1 MAGQGHIKLIGLLD
15 RLLAESKYEG
25 RKGKFMAH
33 IVSTPRKHY
42 KIKCN
47 LSQVYRCSCGYIIQQ
62 CGKVTRECGYKFS
75 RVSIAK
81 NNFMETI
88 VF

>member
-1 MAGQGHIKLIGLLD
+1 
-15 RLLAESKYEG
+15 
-25 RKGKFMAH
+25 MAH
-33 IVSTPRKHY
+33 IVPTPMKHY
-42 KIKCN
+42 KIKYN
-47 LSQVYRCSCGYIIQQ
+47 LSQVYKCPCAYIIQQ
-62 CGKVTRECGYKFS
+62 CGKVTREYGYKFS